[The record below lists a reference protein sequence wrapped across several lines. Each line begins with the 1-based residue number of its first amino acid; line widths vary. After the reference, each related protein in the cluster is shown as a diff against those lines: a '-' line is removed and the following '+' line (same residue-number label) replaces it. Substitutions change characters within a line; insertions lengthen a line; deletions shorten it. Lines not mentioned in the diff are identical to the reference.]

1 MKADDLRE
9 GYLSFFAS
17 KGHVIHPGD
26 SLVPENDPSLL
37 FTGAGMNQFK
47 DMFLGRGKLPF
58 KRAATCQKCVR
69 TGDIERVGRTPRHHT
84 FFEML
89 GNFSF
94 GDYFK
99 REAIRW
105 AWEWLTQVLKIPAER
120 LSVSVYTDDDEAA
133 AIWRDEVRV
142 PEDRIVRLGEADN
155 FWPANAPSQGP
166 NGVCGPCSEIYY
178 DLGSRFGCGK
188 PGCRAGCDCSR
199 FMEIWNLV
207 FTQFDRRDG
216 GVLKPLPMKNIDTG
230 MGLERIACV
239 MQGVGS
245 NFDTDLFVPLLRRI
259 AEGLRTP
266 YTPETENGA
275 RMRRIADHIRSIVF
289 LVGDGVLPSNE
300 ERGYV
305 VRKLLRR
312 ALTDGLAIGAKD
324 AFLHALVADVADVM
338 RRGYPELLSRVPTI
352 RDVVKTEETRYL
364 AGLEQGT
371 PRAEARIR
379 QLKAEGRDAF
389 PGVDAFQLY
398 DTYGFPVEVLEGM
411 LAQVAMHL
419 DRDGFERALEEQR
432 KRSREGTKISA
443 DIFGSGPL
451 VKVKAL
457 LPLTRFEGYTHLRA
471 NARVLSIFAGDQ
483 VVERA
488 EKDTAVTVLLDA
500 TPFYGES
507 GGQVGDRGLLAGRG
521 VKVDVIDTQRTEGFF
536 LHHGHVR
543 EGTLAVGQE
552 VQAQVDAGRRAEI
565 ARHHTATHLLQ
576 AALRS
581 ILGPHVEQAGSLVTP
596 DRLRFDFTHPSA
608 LAPAQLRDVEAFVC
622 ARAVENHVV
631 HADEMAFA
639 EAKAKGALAFFGEK
653 YGERVRLVAIGD
665 VSRELCGGTHVH
677 RTGDIGAFA
686 ILSEGSVGS
695 GIRRIEA
702 VAGLAAAARARQI
715 AETLGEVAAALGA
728 SVTDVPARLRGL
740 FDEMK
745 ALRQELVKLKKGAA
759 GDRVRQLAA
768 CAKPVGG
775 VAVVAASIEAGGVD
789 ELRGMVDGL
798 VKQSGVGAAA
808 LAAVV
813 NGKPVFIVGV
823 QPGVAKRGLRAD
835 AAAKAIGQAAGA
847 GGGGKELL
855 GQAGGADPARIPAGL
870 ARFEALAAERL
881 SGPGPG
887 SPPP

>member
-9 GYLSFFAS
+9 GYLKFFES
-17 KGHVIHPGD
+17 RGHVIHPSD

-58 KRAATCQKCVR
+58 KRATTSQKCVR

-99 REAIRW
+99 REAIHW

-120 LSVSVYTDDDEAA
+120 LFISVYTDDDEAA
-133 AIWRDEVRV
+133 AIWRDEEKV
-142 PEDRIVRLGEADN
+142 PEAKIFRFGEADN

-178 DLGSRFGCGK
+178 DLGSRHGCGK
-188 PGCRAGCDCSR
+188 PTCRVGCDCNR
-199 FMEIWNLV
+199 YMEVWNLV

-216 GVLKPLPMKNIDTG
+216 GLLKPLPMKNIDTG
-230 MGLERIACV
+230 MGLERIAAV

-245 NFDTDLFVPLLRRI
+245 NFDTDLFMPLLRRI
-259 AEGLRTP
+259 AERLKTP

-275 RMRRIADHIRSIVF
+275 RMRRIADHISSIVF
-289 LVGDGVLPSNE
+289 MIGDGVLPSNE

-312 ALTDGLAIGAKD
+312 ALTDGLSVGAKD
-324 AFLHALVADVADVM
+324 AFLHGLVADVAAVM
-338 RRGYPELLSRVPTI
+338 KRGYPDLESRVPTL
-352 RDVVKTEETRYL
+352 RDVVKGEETRYL
-364 AGLEQGT
+364 SGLEQGT
-371 PRAEARIR
+371 PRAEAIIR
-379 QLKAEGRDAF
+379 ELQTSNRDAF
-389 PGVDAFQLY
+389 PGEAAFQLY

-411 LAQVAMHL
+411 LAQHAMHL
-419 DRDGFERALEEQR
+419 DRPGFEKALEEQR
-432 KRSREGTKISA
+432 KRSREGTKIST

-457 LPLTRFEGYTHLRA
+457 LPHTQFDGYAHLRA
-471 NARVLSIFAGDQ
+471 PARVLSIFAGDQ

-488 EKDTAVTVLLDA
+488 EKDTAVTVILDR

-507 GGQVGDRGLLAGRG
+507 GGQAGDRGILSGHGA
-521 VKVDVIDTQRTEGFF
+521 KVDVIDTQKTEGFF

-552 VQAQVDAGRRAEI
+552 VQAHVDGARRAEI

-581 ILGPHVEQAGSLVTP
+581 VLGTHVEQAGSLVTP

-608 LAPAQLRDVEAFVC
+608 LAPAQLRAVEAFVY
-622 ARAVENHVV
+622 ARAIENHPV
-631 HADEMAFA
+631 HTEEMAFA

-677 RTGDIGAFA
+677 RTGDIGFFT
-686 ILSEGSVGS
+686 ILSEGSIGS
-695 GIRRIEA
+695 GLRRIEA
-702 VAGLAAAARARQI
+702 LAGEAAAARVRQVE
-715 AETLGEVAAALGA
+715 ETVEAASAALGA
-728 SVTDVPARLRGL
+728 PPAAVPQKILSL
-740 FDEMK
+740 LDEMK
-745 ALRQELVKLKKGAA
+745 ALRGKLAKLTKGAA
-759 GDRVRQLAA
+759 GDRVKQLAA
-768 CAKPVGG
+768 EAKAVGG
-775 VAVVAASIEAGGVD
+775 VRLVAAEVEAEGVD
-789 ELRGMVDGL
+789 ALRGLVDGL
-798 VKQSGVGAAA
+798 VKKEGVGAAV
-808 LAAVV
+808 LAAAV
-813 NGKPVFIVGV
+813 NGKPVFVIGV
-823 QPGVAKRGLRAD
+823 HADVAKRGLRAD
-835 AAAKAIGQAAGA
+835 AAAKEVGKAAGA

-855 GQAGGADPARIPAGL
+855 GQAGGADPAKIPAGL
-870 ARFEALAAERL
+870 ARFEALATETL
-881 SGPGPG
+881 GG
-887 SPPP
+887 

>member
-9 GYLSFFAS
+9 GFLKFFEAR
-17 KGHVIHPGD
+17 GHTIHPSD
-26 SLVPENDPSLL
+26 SLVPENDSSLL

-58 KRAATCQKCVR
+58 KRATTSQKCIR

-99 REAIRW
+99 KEAIHW

-120 LSVSVYTDDDEAA
+120 LSISVYTDDDEAA
-133 AIWRDEVRV
+133 AIWRDTEKV
-142 PEDRIVRLGEADN
+142 PEPRIFRFGESDN

-178 DLGSRFGCGK
+178 DLGSRYGCSR
-188 PGCRAGCDCSR
+188 PTCAVGCDCNR
-199 FMEIWNLV
+199 YMEVWNLV
-207 FTQFDRRDG
+207 FTQFERRDG

-230 MGLERIACV
+230 MGLERIAAV

-245 NFDTDLFVPLLRRI
+245 NFDTDLFVPLIRRI
-259 AEGLRTP
+259 ADRLKTP

-289 LVGDGVLPSNE
+289 MIGDGVLPSNE

-312 ALTDGLAIGAKD
+312 ALTDGLSVGAKD
-324 AFLHALVADVADVM
+324 AFLHGLVADVAELM
-338 RRGYPELLSRVPTI
+338 KRGYPGLGARVPTV
-352 RDVVKTEETRYL
+352 RDVVKTEEGRYL

-371 PRAEARIR
+371 PRAESRIR
-379 QLKAEGRDAF
+379 ELRADGRDAF
-389 PGVDAFQLY
+389 PGGEAFQLY
-398 DTYGFPVEVLEGM
+398 DTFGFPVEVLEGM
-411 LAQVAMHL
+411 LAQSAMHL
-419 DRDGFERALEEQR
+419 DKAGFDVALEEQR
-432 KRSREGTKISA
+432 KRSRQGTKISA

-457 LPLTRFEGYTHLRA
+457 LPHTAFVGYDHLKA
-471 NARVLSIFAGDQ
+471 TGKVLAIFAGDQ

-488 EKDTAVTVLLDA
+488 EADTAVTVILDR
-500 TPFYGES
+500 TPLYGES
-507 GGQVGDRGLLAGRG
+507 GGQMGDRGVLAGHG

-536 LHHGHVR
+536 LHHGHVK

-552 VQAQVDAGRRAEI
+552 VHAQVDAARRAET

-581 ILGPHVEQAGSLVTP
+581 VLGAHVEQAGSLVTSE
-596 DRLRFDFTHPSA
+596 RLRFDFTHPTA
-608 LAPAQLRDVEAFVC
+608 LEPAQRRAVEAFVY
-622 ARAVENHVV
+622 ARSIENVPV
-631 HADEMAFA
+631 HAEEMAFA

-653 YGERVRLVAIGD
+653 YGDRVRMVAAGD
-665 VSRELCGGTHVH
+665 FSRELCGGTHVH
-677 RTGDIGAFA
+677 RTGDIGFFT
-686 ILSEGSVGS
+686 IVSEGSVGS

-702 VAGLAAAARARQI
+702 LAGEAAARRAVQVEDTVL
-715 AETLGEVAAALGA
+715 AAAAALGA
-728 SVTDVPARLRGL
+728 PPAALPEKVRGL
-740 FDEMK
+740 LDEMK
-745 ALRQELVKLKKGAA
+745 ALRQELAKLRKGAA
-759 GDRVRQLAA
+759 GDLAKQLAA
-768 CAKPVGG
+768 RAKTVGG
-775 VAVVAASIEAGGVD
+775 VKIVAAAVEAGSVD
-789 ELRGMVDGL
+789 ELRGMADGL

-808 LAAVV
+808 LGAGVG
-813 NGKPVFIVGV
+813 GKPVFIVAV
-823 QPGVAKRGLRAD
+823 QPEVAKRGLRAD
-835 AAAKAIGQAAGA
+835 AAAKEVGKAAGA

-855 GQAGGADPARIPAGL
+855 GQAGGADPSRIPDGL
-870 ARFEALAAERL
+870 ARFEALVAEKL
-881 SGPGPG
+881 GA
-887 SPPP
+887 